1 MAVHTRLTKREISDI
16 LRVYRIGNLLNFS
29 GIQEGIENTNY
40 KIKTTNNYYIL
51 TIFEERVNKKNLPFF
66 LNLMLNNKPLL
77 LNLILFVSFVALI
90 SAFFIEYVL
99 GHQPCNLCILERIPY
114 LLAIVIILL
123 NYKFSQFEKL
133 FLVLLIIVFFTAT
146 IMSVYHFGIEQ
157 GFIEESLVCDLKDGS
172 GATSKE
178 AILKQLQEQK
188 VSCKDV
194 TFKIF
199 GLSLTTYNIVIS
211 VLITINTL
219 KIYLNDA
226 KSN

>member
-1 MAVHTRLTKREISDI
+1 
-16 LRVYRIGNLLNFS
+16 
-29 GIQEGIENTNY
+29 
-40 KIKTTNNYYIL
+40 
-51 TIFEERVNKKNLPFF
+51 
-66 LNLMLNNKPLL
+66 MLNNKSLF

-114 LLAIVIILL
+114 LLAILIILL

-133 FLVLLIIVFFTAT
+133 FLVLLIIVFLTAT
-146 IMSVYHFGIEQ
+146 ILSVYHFGIEQ
-157 GFIEESLVCDLKDGS
+157 GFIEESLVCDVKNGS
-172 GATSKE
+172 GLTSKE
-178 AILKQLQEQK
+178 EILKQLQEQK

-211 VLITINTL
+211 ILITINTL
-219 KIYLNDA
+219 KIYLNYA
-226 KSN
+226 KSK

>member
-1 MAVHTRLTKREISDI
+1 
-16 LRVYRIGNLLNFS
+16 
-29 GIQEGIENTNY
+29 
-40 KIKTTNNYYIL
+40 
-51 TIFEERVNKKNLPFF
+51 
-66 LNLMLNNKPLL
+66 MLNNKSLL

-133 FLVLLIIVFFTAT
+133 FLVLLIIVFLTAT
-146 IMSVYHFGIEQ
+146 ILSVYHFGIEQ
-157 GFIEESLVCDLKDGS
+157 GFIEESLVCDLKNGS

-178 AILKQLQEQK
+178 EILKQLQEQK

-211 VLITINTL
+211 ILITINAL
-219 KIYLNDA
+219 KIYLNYA
-226 KSN
+226 KSK